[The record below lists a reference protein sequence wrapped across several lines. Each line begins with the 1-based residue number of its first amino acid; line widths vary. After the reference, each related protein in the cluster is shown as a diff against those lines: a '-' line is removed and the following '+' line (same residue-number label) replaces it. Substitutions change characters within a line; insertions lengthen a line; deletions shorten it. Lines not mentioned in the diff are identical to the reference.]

1 MGVFSDGHKRQ
12 LFDIDPQSE
21 VALGF
26 EVKRKL
32 ELLRKKRNHHEDDV
46 VYKNKQIAVYF
57 NRFRI
62 KQLAETIKTNPKNA
76 KDAKCRRDE
85 IHRTKMSR
93 KIELNAHHDLLKQ
106 QAADKIH
113 AAEMQRHKF
122 YQQYSW
128 CYVLIIFKVLIDIKL
143 Y

>member
-1 MGVFSDGHKRQ
+1 
-12 LFDIDPQSE
+12 
-21 VALGF
+21 
-26 EVKRKL
+26 
-32 ELLRKKRNHHEDDV
+32 

-106 QAADKIH
+106 QAADKIY